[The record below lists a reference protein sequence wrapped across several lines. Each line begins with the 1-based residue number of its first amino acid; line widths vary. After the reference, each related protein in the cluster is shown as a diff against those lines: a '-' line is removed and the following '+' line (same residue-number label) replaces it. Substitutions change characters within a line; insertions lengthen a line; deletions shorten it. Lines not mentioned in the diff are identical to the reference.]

1 MTFRWSSGERQRAY
15 RDHRLLPLASLA
27 VAFAAADTYVVVLC
41 LPDMMASVGLS
52 IDQLQRAA
60 PILSGFLLGYVAML
74 PLIGRIADVRGRPP
88 VLIGSLVLFGFGS
101 LVTAAAY
108 DLPSLVAGRFLQ
120 GVGGGGLVPVT
131 LALVADL
138 YPADRRSVPL
148 GIVGAVQELGS
159 VVGPLYGAAILAISD
174 WRWIFWI
181 NLAVAGVLALLAR
194 GRPARSGVRRRPDLL
209 GLLLVAAFLAGLLLV
224 MRQPTRL
231 TTSVTWGAPFVPFG
245 NAEPTGWHLWW
256 SPIGIGV
263 VIIALAL
270 AAWVASGSDRRRRLV
285 DVSAWR
291 AALKEADLGGALLLA
306 VVLGGIILTFA
317 TADPQ
322 VQVISA
328 AGPWLL
334 AVSAV
339 ALGLLVRHLRRAR
352 HPLIPGDALRAR
364 PAWASLVTSFFIGS
378 ALIAVLTDV
387 PIFARATVYADSQTK
402 AALVLVEFLVALPI
416 GAVIGG
422 LLCRRLANGVV
433 AAAGMVLAAAGIW
446 SMSLWGATS
455 LHHLT
460 SSVSL
465 AAAGLGFGLALAPV
479 NNALLAHTPAAV
491 HGVSSA
497 LLVVARMVGMLV
509 GISGLTTL
517 GLRRYYA
524 ASDRI
529 PSPHEV
535 CGGLSTRCSAYT
547 DQLRDA
553 ALQQLHVVFV
563 GAALCA
569 LVAAVVALLGL
580 RHVPDPDV
588 EDAS

>member
-1 MTFRWSSGERQRAY
+1 
-15 RDHRLLPLASLA
+15 

-88 VLIGSLVLFGFGS
+88 VLIGSLVLFGAGS

-159 VVGPLYGAAILAISD
+159 VVGPLYGAAILAVSD

-181 NLAVAGVLALLAR
+181 NLAVAGVLAVMAR
-194 GRPARSGVRRRPDLL
+194 VSSRARQTGAAPPRRRPDWL
-209 GLLLVAAFLAGLLLV
+209 GLLLVALLVAGVLLV
-224 MRQPTRL
+224 MRQPTSL

-245 NAEPTGWHLWW
+245 DAEPTGGHLWW
-256 SPIGIGV
+256 SPIGVGV
-263 VIIALAL
+263 LGLAGL
-270 AAWVASGSDRRRRLV
+270 LLAWVATGSSRRRRIV

-291 AALKEADLGGALLLA
+291 AALREADLGGALLLA

-317 TADPQ
+317 TADPR

-334 AVSAV
+334 VVSALALV
-339 ALGLLVRHLRRAR
+339 ALVWHLRRAR

-364 PAWASLVTSFFIGS
+364 PAWSSLVVSFFIGA

-387 PIFARATVYADSQTK
+387 PIFARATVYADSQTR

-416 GAVIGG
+416 GAVVGG

-433 AAAGMVLAAAGIW
+433 AAGGMVIAAAGVW
-446 SMSLWGATS
+446 SMSFWGPTS
-455 LHHLT
+455 LHHAI
-460 SSVSL
+460 SSVAL
-465 AAAGLGFGLALAPV
+465 AGAGLGFGLALAPV
-479 NNALLAHTPAAV
+479 NNALLAHTPARV

-524 ASDRI
+524 ASGAI
-529 PSPHEV
+529 PSPNEV
-535 CGGLSTRCSAYT
+535 CGDLRTRCDAYT
-547 DQLRDA
+547 DLLRDA
-553 ALQQLHVVFV
+553 ALQQLHAVFV
-563 GAALCA
+563 GAAVCA
-569 LVAAVVALLGL
+569 LIAAVAAMSGL
-580 RHVPDPDV
+580 RHLRDPDV
-588 EDAS
+588 GAVSQLLP

>member
-1 MTFRWSSGERQRAY
+1 MSVADRR
-15 RDHRLLPLASLA
+15 RLLPLASLA

-101 LVTAAAY
+101 LITAAAY

-174 WRWIFWI
+174 WRWIFWV
-181 NLAVAGVLALLAR
+181 NLAVAGVLALLSK
-194 GRPARSGVRRRPDLL
+194 GRPTGPRRRPDLV
-209 GLLLVAAFLAGLLLV
+209 GLLLVAVFLAGLLLV
-224 MRQPTRL
+224 MRQPAGL
-231 TTSVTWGAPFVPFG
+231 ITSVTWGAPFVPFG
-245 NAEPTGWHLWW
+245 NAEPAGWHLWW
-256 SPIGIGV
+256 SPIGIGDLAV
-263 VIIALAL
+263 ALAL
-270 AAWVASGSDRRRRLV
+270 AGWIATGSPRRRRLV

-291 AALKEADLGGALLLA
+291 AALREADLGGALLLA

-334 AVSAV
+334 AISVIALAV
-339 ALGLLVRHLRRAR
+339 LVLHLRRAR

-387 PIFARATVYADSQTK
+387 PIFARATVYSDSQTK
-402 AALVLVEFLVALPI
+402 AALVLVEFLVALPV
-416 GAVIGG
+416 GAVLGG
-422 LLCRRLANGVV
+422 LLCRRLANGIV
-433 AAAGMVLAAAGIW
+433 AAGGMLLAAAGIW

-479 NNALLAHTPAAV
+479 NNALLAHTPSAV

-524 ASDRI
+524 ASDKI
-529 PSPHEV
+529 PSPHEI
-535 CGGLSTRCSAYT
+535 CGGVSTRCSAYT

-563 GAALCA
+563 GAAVCA
-569 LVAAVVALLGL
+569 VVAALVALLGL
-580 RHVPDPDV
+580 RHLRDPDV
-588 EDAS
+588 VDASQLLA